1 MIWYSIQ
8 AFIQTFSIRLTS
20 TFLAKDEKK
29 NGTSKIY
36 CHIIK
41 STDSH
46 RQQIHTAT
54 NVFYASFNCKHPFYI
69 YFMSQLNKTTGTT
82 PYYGVIPAAA

>member
-1 MIWYSIQ
+1 MER
-8 AFIQTFSIRLTS
+8 ARFIAIL
-20 TFLAKDEKK
+20 LKVP
-29 NGTSKIY
+29 
-36 CHIIK
+36 
-41 STDSH
+41 
-46 RQQIHTAT
+46 IHTAT